1 MNRAG
6 QDRDTIIP
14 ITLYPS
20 LRYPS
25 RHSPFPITY
34 HHCGA
39 GLVVDI
45 ITPRVF
51 ADLYSGAFGVC
62 SAVRKGRELGQVRWV
77 GAG

>member
-6 QDRDTIIP
+6 QVTDIIIP
-14 ITLYPS
+14 ITLYLLPLPS
-20 LRYPS
+20 P
-25 RHSPFPITY
+25 PVTY

-62 SAVRKGRELGQVRWV
+62 SAEGRV
-77 GAG
+77 G